1 MNATPRRLHRLGTLP
16 TLIVLS
22 MTIAGCSFIPGL
34 GRKDKNAAP
43 APAAAPPDDVVA
55 PTRLTLAE
63 PTMIASF
70 DSLLPRLSAVTGVR
84 PEMRNNLVRNTYNQ
98 IVFNL
103 PTNTSPELSASNA
116 VAQFKLCAAVNEVL
130 HFEASVRDAFYGPD
144 IDFTKTVTPRLIEAV
159 SRKLIDRFWAYDI
172 RDLEPSAEDLAE
184 LTGLAN
190 DVLETLPPTNA
201 AIPLGTALGTAIC
214 ASARTSVY

>member
-1 MNATPRRLHRLGTLP
+1 MNANRRRLYAFDRLLP
-16 TLIVLS
+16 MFVLS
-22 MTIAGCSFIPGL
+22 VAIAGCSFIPGL
-34 GRKDKNAAP
+34 GRKDKSSASP
-43 APAAAPPDDVVA
+43 PAAAVPNDDVA
-55 PTRLTLAE
+55 PVRLTLAE

-70 DSLLPRLSAVTGVR
+70 DSLLPRLSAVTGVT

-103 PTNTSPELSASNA
+103 PTNNSPEFSGSNA

-130 HFEASVRDAFYGPD
+130 HYEATVRDAFYGPE

-159 SRKLIDRFWAYDI
+159 SRKLIDRFWSYEI
-172 RDLEPSAEDLAE
+172 RDLEPSTEDMAE

-190 DVLETLPPTNA
+190 DVLEGLPPTNA

-214 ASARTSVY
+214 ASAQTSVY